1 MRLELSFNVT
11 PKAVGTQTIP
21 KWQMQIGKTHFLY
34 QMLILK
40 FLPTNQHDIIQKN
53 EQEKQEE
60 NLKQAS
66 FIEFS
71 NPRPYLFEGETVST
85 EINLF
90 IWDRLPVS
98 RIERA
103 PQKRG
108 IQFLSLKWGNL

>member
-11 PKAVGTQTIP
+11 PKAVGTHTIP
-21 KWQMQIGKTHFLY
+21 KWQIQIGKNAFLVPDAN
-34 QMLILK
+34 LK
-40 FLPTNQHDIIQKN
+40 VLPPNQQDIIRKN

-90 IWDRLPVS
+90 IWDRLPS
-98 RIERA
+98 
-103 PQKRG
+103 
-108 IQFLSLKWGNL
+108 